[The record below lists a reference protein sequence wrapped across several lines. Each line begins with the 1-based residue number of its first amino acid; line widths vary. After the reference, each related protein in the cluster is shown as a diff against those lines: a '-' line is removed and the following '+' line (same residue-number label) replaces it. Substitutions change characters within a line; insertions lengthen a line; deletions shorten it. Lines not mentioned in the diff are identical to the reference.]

1 MRRFLVT
8 ILLICSAGLV
18 NKLSAQQWAIK
29 SNLLYDATTSINLG
43 VEKSIAEKWTVDLS
57 GNWNPF
63 QFEDNKKWKHWLVQP
78 EVRYW
83 TCRKFGGHFFA
94 AHLLGGQYNMGNID
108 GLPDFLGTEFSKLEN
123 YRFEGWFAGA
133 GLSYGYAWML
143 GKHWNLEAQLGI
155 GYAYSRYDQFQ
166 CIECGERLG
175 SDSNHYFGPT
185 KAAINLV
192 YLF

>member
-1 MRRFLVT
+1 
-8 ILLICSAGLV
+8 
-18 NKLSAQQWAIK
+18 
-29 SNLLYDATTSINLG
+29 
-43 VEKSIAEKWTVDLS
+43 
-57 GNWNPF
+57 
-63 QFEDNKKWKHWLVQP
+63 
-78 EVRYW
+78 
-83 TCRKFGGHFFA
+83 
-94 AHLLGGQYNMGNID
+94 MGNID